1 MSNRN
6 FTYLILTTVTLFSL
20 AFISYLIQPRYETF
34 IKKGELIFKETQKQL
49 NNIKEINIDNSK
61 KKITILKNEDNNW
74 YMSSKSSYKAKNET
88 VRKNLIQITELRFFE
103 KKTDS
108 F

>member
-34 IKKGELIFKETQKQL
+34 IKKGELIFNYSFLIITMTR
-49 NNIKEINIDNSK
+49 NRSVGFIINIIIRGS
-61 KKITILKNEDNNW
+61 I
-74 YMSSKSSYKAKNET
+74 
-88 VRKNLIQITELRFFE
+88 
-103 KKTDS
+103 
-108 F
+108 